1 MAWLCFND
9 AFLSV
14 VNHRSDQGLLVIRAR
29 KAEHLRNVFGS
40 SAEIAVTP
48 DRDYKYRTVA
58 DRKTVAET
66 VASRIESINYGNFK
80 DSVKSDRLHDL
91 YAEFWMLHR
100 GYQV

>member
-14 VNHRSDQGLLVIRAR
+14 VNYRSDQGLLVVRAR
-29 KAEHLRNVFGS
+29 RAEHLRNIFGS
-40 SAEIAVTP
+40 DAEITVTR

-58 DRKTVAET
+58 DRKAVAEII
-66 VASRIESINYGNFK
+66 ASRIESINYGNFK

-100 GYQV
+100 GYQD

>member
-14 VNHRSDQGLLVIRAR
+14 VNHRSDQRLLVVRAR
-29 KAEHLRNVFGS
+29 KAEHLRNVFVS
-40 SAEIAVTP
+40 NAEITVTP

-58 DRKTVAET
+58 DRKTVAKI
-66 VASRIESINYGNFK
+66 VASRIERIDYGNFK
-80 DSVKSDRLHDL
+80 DSVKSHQLHDL

-100 GYQV
+100 DYQV

>member
-14 VNHRSDQGLLVIRAR
+14 VNHRSDQGLLVVRAR
-29 KAEHLRNVFGS
+29 RAEHLRNIFGS
-40 SAEIAVTP
+40 NAEIRVTH

-58 DRKTVAET
+58 DRKAVAKII
-66 VASRIESINYGNFK
+66 ASRIETINYGNFK

-100 GYQV
+100 GYQD